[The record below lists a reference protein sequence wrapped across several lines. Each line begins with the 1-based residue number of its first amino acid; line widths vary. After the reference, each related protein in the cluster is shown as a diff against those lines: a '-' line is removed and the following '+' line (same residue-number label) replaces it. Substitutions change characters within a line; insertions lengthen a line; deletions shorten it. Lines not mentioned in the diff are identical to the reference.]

1 MRSGGEGPP
10 KRPYTS
16 AAFAE
21 QRPLGNSTAAADAST
36 QCVFEQLRR
45 GRNSEHVHPA
55 RRHAPSA
62 RARAITVPSFTLGIE
77 FMLRLLDVETL
88 LGRRHAS
95 LGFHSAI

>member
-1 MRSGGEGPP
+1 MRSGGESPP

-45 GRNSEHVHPA
+45 GRNSEHVHP
-55 RRHAPSA
+55 RTPTCTERGPLQFLH
-62 RARAITVPSFTLGIE
+62 
-77 FMLRLLDVETL
+77 LLW
-88 LGRRHAS
+88 A
-95 LGFHSAI
+95 